1 MLTAGT
7 QTSPLPDA
15 PITQETTA
23 EWSEIVL
30 SVAPFLDGVQQ
41 ELAGQVAAFD
51 PEIAPYAEYALANQG
66 KQLRATLTGLAAN
79 CVGGWNDSVIKA
91 AVIVEMVHLATL
103 LHDDIMDGAELRRN
117 RPTLARKWDN
127 TTAVLVGD
135 CLFANAL
142 RLAAEFPTTDV
153 CRAVSTATRTVC
165 SGEIIQSHQQ
175 GNLQLGQAEYL
186 DTLRMKT
193 GELFALACEL
203 GASLAGAEPRET
215 RALREYGMALGTAYQ
230 VYDDCLDLFGSEA
243 EAGKSL
249 GTDIASG
256 KATLPVIL
264 LCEQADPDVAAQLGR
279 MIEKWDA
286 GQLNILRGWLSEF
299 NTLEQSQSRLEALLA
314 DARDALGEL
323 RESDHRDALEELTLF
338 LAQQSAGLGVC

>member
-1 MLTAGT
+1 MLATGT
-7 QTSPLPDA
+7 QTTPLPDA
-15 PITQETTA
+15 PIAQETIV
-23 EWSEIVL
+23 EWQEIAL
-30 SVAPFLDGVQQ
+30 SVVPFLDGVQQ
-41 ELAGQVAAFD
+41 QLAGQVAAFD

-91 AVIVEMVHLATL
+91 AVIIEMVHLATL
-103 LHDDIMDGAELRRN
+103 LHDDIMDGAEVRRN

-165 SGEIIQSHQQ
+165 SGEILQNNHQ
-175 GNLQLGQAEYL
+175 GNLALGQADYFKM
-186 DTLRMKT
+186 LRMKT

-203 GASLAGAEPRET
+203 GGSLAGGAARET

-230 VYDDCLDLFGSEA
+230 VYDDCLDLFGFEA

-264 LCEQADPDVAAQLGR
+264 LCEQAGPEIATQLGQ
-279 MIEKWDA
+279 MIGRWDA
-286 GQLNILRGWLSEF
+286 DQLNILRGWLSEF
-299 NTLEQSQSRLEALLA
+299 NTLEQSQSRLESCLA
-314 DARDALGEL
+314 DAREALGAVGD
-323 RESDHRDALEELTLF
+323 SGHRNALEELTRF
-338 LAQQSAGLGVC
+338 LAQQSAGLRVS